1 MDSGM
6 NIIGDGETMQE
17 SDEVHGIFKLR
28 QIFFSI
34 EMIK

>member
-17 SDEVHGIFKLR
+17 SDESLSCGRYFFLFKWL
-28 QIFFSI
+28 
-34 EMIK
+34 